1 MYYLYF
7 IMKNLGRKKVRTI
20 LTCLSIVIAFLLF
33 GLLRTLGSAF
43 DQGAELAGEDRL
55 VTINKI
61 TLIQPLPY
69 NYLTKVKM
77 LDTVAIATQSNWFG
91 GYYQE
96 PRNRFS
102 QFAIEADDYFS
113 IYEDLYSLPE
123 DQMKAWKAN
132 RIGVVIGKALVDQ
145 YQWKI
150 GDRIPLIGMFPQQ
163 GGNTTW
169 EFEVS
174 GIYEAKTK
182 GAETNVMLMH
192 YSYFDEAR
200 QYGKGTLGWMIIKV
214 KDKNQSEL
222 VAKQVDALFAN
233 SATETKTS
241 SEKDFTKSFAKQFA
255 DIGFITSI
263 ILAAVFFTML
273 LVAGNTMAQ
282 SFRERIPELAV
293 LKTLGFADATVMW
306 LVLGE
311 AIFLSVVGGLIGL
324 LFAWLI
330 VAGAAD
336 TLAATLPG
344 LMMTMDVLI
353 QGLLFVILFGI
364 VTGAIPAIQG
374 LRLQIVTALRS
385 RR

>member
-33 GLLRTLGSAF
+33 GLLRTLGNAF
-43 DQGAELAGEDRL
+43 DQGANLAGEDRL

-69 NYLTKVKM
+69 NYLSKVKG
-77 LDTVAIATQSNWFG
+77 LDGVKVAAQANWFG
-91 GYYQE
+91 GYFQE
-96 PRNRFS
+96 QKNQFP
-102 QFAIEADDYFS
+102 QFAIEADDYFP
-113 IYEDLYSLPE
+113 IYEDMISLPE
-123 DQMKAWKAN
+123 EQMKSWKAN
-132 RIGVVIGKALVDQ
+132 RIGVVIGKALVDK
-145 YQWKI
+145 YKWKI
-150 GDRIPLIGMFPQQ
+150 GDRFPLIGMFPQQ
-163 GGNTTW
+163 GGSTTW

-182 GAETNVMLMH
+182 GIDTNTMFMH

-200 QYGKGTLGWMIIKV
+200 LYGKGTLGWMVVQV
-214 KDKNQSEL
+214 KDKSQSEL
-222 VAKQVDALFAN
+222 VAKQIDALFAN
-233 SATETKTS
+233 SAAETKTS

-263 ILAAVFFTML
+263 ILGAVFFTML

-293 LKTLGFADATVMW
+293 LKTLGFSDTSVMW

-311 AIFLSVVGGLIGL
+311 AIFLSVVGGIIGL
-324 LFAWLI
+324 FFAQII
-330 VAGAAD
+330 VTGAAD
-336 TLAATLPG
+336 ALAATLPG
-344 LMMTMDVLI
+344 LMMSPQILL
-353 QGLLFVILFGI
+353 QGLLFVVIFGI
-364 VTGAIPAIQG
+364 VTGVIPAVQG
-374 LRLQIVTALRS
+374 LRLQIVAALR

>member
-7 IMKNLGRKKVRTI
+7 IMKNLGRKKVRTT
-20 LTCLSIVIAFLLF
+20 LTCLSIIIAFLLF
-33 GLLRTLGSAF
+33 GLLRSLGNAF
-43 DQGAELAGEDRL
+43 DQGANLAGEDRL

-69 NYLTKVKM
+69 SYLAKVQA
-77 LDTVAIATQSNWFG
+77 LNSVAVATQANWFG

-96 PRNRFS
+96 QKNQFP
-102 QFAIEADDYFS
+102 QFAIEAEDYFAM
-113 IYEDLYSLPE
+113 YDDLLSLPE

-132 RIGVVIGKALVDQ
+132 RIGVVIGKALVDK
-145 YQWKI
+145 YHWKI
-150 GDRIPLIGMFPQQ
+150 GDRIPLIGMFTQEN
-163 GGNTTW
+163 GSTTW

-182 GAETNVMLMH
+182 GADTSTMLMH

-214 KDKNQSEL
+214 KDKTQSEA
-222 VAKQVDALFAN
+222 VAREVDALFAN
-233 SATETKTS
+233 SPAETKTS

-263 ILAAVFFTML
+263 ILGAVFFTML
-273 LVAGNTMAQ
+273 LVSGNTMAQ

-293 LKTLGFADATVMW
+293 LKTLGFSDTSVMW

-311 AIFLSVVGGLIGL
+311 AIFLSFLGGILGLLLAEVVVVG
-324 LFAWLI
+324 
-330 VAGAAD
+330 AAESM
-336 TLAATLPG
+336 ATVLPG
-344 LMMTMDVLI
+344 LVMNTEVLI
-353 QGLLFVILFGI
+353 QGLLLVLVFGVI
-364 VTGAIPAIQG
+364 TGAIPAIQG
-374 LRLQIVTALRS
+374 LRLQIVTALR